1 MAKELND
8 IPKFKRSFWKKI
20 GDKVADSIR
29 IDTTKKG
36 IDVRGS
42 SFNKYSEKYRIRKS
56 KGGLK
61 RQSSTSTKPDLQL
74 TGDMMRN
81 LQTRGFTKN
90 NAIIGWSGTNA
101 QKVEWNAN
109 IGREV
114 TTDTVPISKK
124 NQNFVLKMISNKI
137 EKNIKDAT
145 KQPLIIR
152 IGK

>member
-74 TGDMMRN
+74 TGEMMRN

-101 QKVEWNAN
+101 QKVEWNADM
-109 IGREV
+109 GREV

-124 NQNFVLKMISNKI
+124 NQNFVLKMISNEI

>member
-20 GDKVADSIR
+20 GDEVADSIR

-109 IGREV
+109 MGREV

>member
-101 QKVEWNAN
+101 QKVEWNADM
-109 IGREV
+109 GREV

-124 NQNFVLKMISNKI
+124 NQNFVLKMISNEI

>member
-20 GDKVADSIR
+20 GDEVADSIR

-109 IGREV
+109 MGREV

-124 NQNFVLKMISNKI
+124 NQNFVLKMISNEI

>member
-101 QKVEWNAN
+101 QKVEWNADM
-109 IGREV
+109 GREV

>member
-20 GDKVADSIR
+20 GDEVADSIR

-101 QKVEWNAN
+101 QKVEWNADM
-109 IGREV
+109 GREV

-124 NQNFVLKMISNKI
+124 NQNFVLKMISNEI

>member
-1 MAKELND
+1 M
-8 IPKFKRSFWKKI
+8 
-20 GDKVADSIR
+20 ADSIR

-101 QKVEWNAN
+101 QKVEWNADM
-109 IGREV
+109 GREV

-124 NQNFVLKMISNKI
+124 NQNFVLKMISNEI

>member
-1 MAKELND
+1 MAKKLND

-20 GDKVADSIR
+20 GDEVADSIR
-29 IDTTKKG
+29 VDTTKKG

-56 KGGLK
+56 KRVFKG
-61 RQSSTSTKPDLQL
+61 QSSTSTKPDLQL

-90 NAIIGWSGTNA
+90 NVIIGWSGTNA

-109 IGREV
+109 MGREV

-124 NQNFVLKMISNKI
+124 NQNFVLKMISNEI

>member
-1 MAKELND
+1 
-8 IPKFKRSFWKKI
+8 
-20 GDKVADSIR
+20 
-29 IDTTKKG
+29 
-36 IDVRGS
+36 
-42 SFNKYSEKYRIRKS
+42 
-56 KGGLK
+56 
-61 RQSSTSTKPDLQL
+61 
-74 TGDMMRN
+74 MRN

-101 QKVEWNAN
+101 QKVEWNADM
-109 IGREV
+109 GREV

-124 NQNFVLKMISNKI
+124 NQNFVLKMISNEI

>member
-61 RQSSTSTKPDLQL
+61 RQSST
-74 TGDMMRN
+74 
-81 LQTRGFTKN
+81 
-90 NAIIGWSGTNA
+90 
-101 QKVEWNAN
+101 
-109 IGREV
+109 
-114 TTDTVPISKK
+114 
-124 NQNFVLKMISNKI
+124 
-137 EKNIKDAT
+137 
-145 KQPLIIR
+145 
-152 IGK
+152 